1 MFSKISINRKASNIA
16 HGTELDTCVHISVW
30 REVIR
35 EIATHTTHNT
45 KHTTHNTQPTT
56 LTTHS
61 LHRTVIHQRVSA
73 VQLTQCRLRE
83 EAVEAAQVEVADLTL
98 AIGACDEGRGRWCE

>member
-1 MFSKISINRKASNIA
+1 MEILIYFNNYRYKY
-16 HGTELDTCVHISVW
+16 DTL
-30 REVIR
+30 
-35 EIATHTTHNT
+35 
-45 KHTTHNTQPTT
+45 THNTQPTT